1 MEIENIL
8 IAAPVQ
14 NLLMHSEPLLPP
26 LSPSKDNC
34 QRHTSA
40 GQKRVL
46 PDTVNKE
53 GRKIAGRS
61 SGIRKALTIEVFVV
75 LVMSIVNVAENC
87 NLK

>member
-1 MEIENIL
+1 VEIENIL

-46 PDTVNKE
+46 PDTVDKE
-53 GRKIAGRS
+53 GRKI
-61 SGIRKALTIEVFVV
+61 
-75 LVMSIVNVAENC
+75 
-87 NLK
+87 